1 MWIYLY
7 WQRHASL
14 YESRSKGHDLALS
27 DPSESL
33 VCVYAIF
40 STAPLWRSFVSLS
53 INPSFP
59 ISKFIEDD
67 SCRSKNTGNRGNLQ
81 GEGRGRILK
90 AGKRQDLCIVALT
103 YMEFVTL
110 KGMGIWVS
118 NIPIAPRSGY
128 NQFR

>member
-1 MWIYLY
+1 MRVCNIFN
-7 WQRHASL
+7 S
-14 YESRSKGHDLALS
+14 
-27 DPSESL
+27 PSMEV
-33 VCVYAIF
+33 VCL
-40 STAPLWRSFVSLS
+40 PLS

-81 GEGRGRILK
+81 GEGKGRILK